1 MDWISMTVRTTTEGA
16 EAVSAMFMELGIM
29 GAMIEDKADVAVNQR
44 PSGFW
49 TSSATRS
56 PRAWRTTSR

>member
-29 GAMIEDKADVAVNQR
+29 ARDDRGQGR
-44 PSGFW
+44 RG
-49 TSSATRS
+49 R
-56 PRAWRTTSR
+56 